1 MLVLHSILLL
11 SDPAISA
18 KSVSQMYD
26 AETAFS
32 ANFMIWS
39 FLGIYVTWDIS
50 HYLYTKRME
59 LWQQHPSGGGRA
71 GAGGKGRGKDKDDF
85 LT

>member
-1 MLVLHSILLL
+1 
-11 SDPAISA
+11 
-18 KSVSQMYD
+18 MYD

-32 ANFMIWS
+32 ANLSIWS
-39 FLGIYVTWDIS
+39 FLGINVALEIS
-50 HYLYTKRME
+50 HHYLYTAME

-71 GAGGKGRGKDKDDF
+71 GAGGKGRGKDKDDL